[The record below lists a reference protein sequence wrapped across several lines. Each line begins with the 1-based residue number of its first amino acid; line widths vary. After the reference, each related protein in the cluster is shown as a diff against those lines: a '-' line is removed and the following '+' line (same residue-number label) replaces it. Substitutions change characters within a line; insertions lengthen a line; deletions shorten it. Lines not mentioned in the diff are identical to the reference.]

1 LKILSPR
8 IHGYLDYV
16 VVIAFALLPQLLG
29 LSGTERYLAWTL
41 AMVHLVLTLAT
52 DFPLGAIKLV
62 PLRVHGMIE
71 LAVAPV
77 LVAVP
82 WIFGFSADPVARG
95 AYGIVGVGNFV
106 TWLVTDYSSTES
118 VSATPRG

>member
-1 LKILSPR
+1 MKILSPR

-29 LSGTERYLAWTL
+29 LSGTARYLAWTL

-95 AYGIVGVGNFV
+95 AYGIVGVVIFV